1 MENSNLVAVLLLG
14 VLLMGL
20 VVLLGILSISL
31 VVSLG

>member
-1 MENSNLVAVLLLG
+1 VENSNLVAVLLLG

-31 VVSLG
+31 VGSLG

>member
-31 VVSLG
+31 VGSLG